1 MGVVSMSSRCSSAPA
16 AVTRLQVL
24 ERVGV
29 VGPNRPSGPRNV
41 SELPRRFFACAGE
54 NVALPPLR
62 NGVLPH
68 GRWACEPADVEAAF
82 VHGLSPQRQRIW
94 DDWVQLTDTLRSKVG
109 RVAAAWLAGS
119 FLTDKPVPGDLDSV
133 YLVDKVDCQASRLDP
148 LRQQFVTMVARN
160 EVKQLLNINVDS
172 FILEW
177 DPTSGPART
186 SSPDYY
192 SNRGYWDDLWVRQ
205 RDPDSRLD
213 SIPRRGYVEVI
224 LDGYR

>member
-1 MGVVSMSSRCSSAPA
+1 M
-16 AVTRLQVL
+16 
-24 ERVGV
+24 
-29 VGPNRPSGPRNV
+29 
-41 SELPRRFFACAGE
+41 
-54 NVALPPLR
+54 ALPPLQ
-62 NGVLPH
+62 NGALPH
-68 GRWACEPADVEAAF
+68 GRWVCEPGDVEAAF
-82 VHGLSPQRQRIW
+82 VHGLAPERQKIW

-109 RVAAAWLAGS
+109 RVPAAWLSGS

-133 YLVDKVDCQASRLDP
+133 YVVDVADYQAARLDP
-148 LRQQFVTMVARN
+148 LRQQFVTVVAMN
-160 EVKQLLNINVDS
+160 WVKPLLNISVDS

-177 DPTSGPART
+177 DPTPGPMRT

-205 RDPDSRLD
+205 RDLDPRLE